1 MTWKNLQSQDRVEP
15 HVTSKSEL
23 DDLRAAIQRNLDDA
37 AIEALSADNQFA
49 IAYQAALLVA
59 KMAVACAGY
68 RVKGQG
74 AHQATFQA
82 LKLAL
87 GPTVHKAAD
96 YLDRC
101 RRKRNDLAYDS
112 QGVVSA
118 TDAAELLKHA
128 TALRKVVDAWIAKH
142 HAELA

>member
-1 MTWKNLQSQDRVEP
+1 MQNQGRVEP
-15 HVTSKSEL
+15 HVTSKAEL
-23 DDLRAAIQRNLDDA
+23 DDLRAAIERNLADA
-37 AIEALSADNQFA
+37 AIKELSADNRFS
-49 IAYQAALLVA
+49 IAYQAALLAA

-87 GPTVHKAAD
+87 GSSVNTTAA

-112 QGVVSA
+112 EGVVSA
-118 TDAAELLKHA
+118 TDATELLKEA
-128 TALRKVVDAWIAKH
+128 KALHKDVKAWIAKH
-142 HAELA
+142 HPTFT